1 MVQGVDLKDDPREQV
16 RDRKVKRDGE
26 ESVSGLMPGFP
37 LWAAG
42 PDPAGETRSER
53 RFAFSCTRVHGGGF
67 CKHF

>member
-16 RDRKVKRDGE
+16 RDRKVKQDGE

-42 PDPAGETRSER
+42 PDPAGETRREP
-53 RFAFSCTRVHGGGF
+53 RFAFSVYPCSWGRF
-67 CKHF
+67 L